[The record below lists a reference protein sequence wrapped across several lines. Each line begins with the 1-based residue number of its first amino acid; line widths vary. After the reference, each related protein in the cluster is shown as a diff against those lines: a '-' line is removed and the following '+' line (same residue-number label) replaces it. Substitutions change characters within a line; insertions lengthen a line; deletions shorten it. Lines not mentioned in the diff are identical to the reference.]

1 MAFTFWDPAGDEPVY
16 ASRLNQGAFWH
27 ADDLTDLE
35 DTDTTDLPNNA
46 KVLVENDSLS
56 PVASIYL
63 YDKTATDTAD
73 GVYIV
78 EPDTGGGR
86 FFRQVGNMDAKQ
98 VNLTSHGFTAPAL
111 LNKSSGDIRLTIDD
125 GLPKDVTAQ
134 TSSPVCARFN
144 AAGTKMFVMS
154 TAGVL
159 YQYSTTATNQA
170 QGATYDSVSHTFG
183 TDYQYF
189 CFNSDDSKIYL
200 TYDNGA
206 TEAVEAFSL
215 GTPGTIA
222 SVGSSLG
229 TFDPGGANPRGLCMN
244 AAETRIYVVNNNSLD
259 IREITLATP
268 DDITTASSTGT
279 FPFSPEFTD
288 PLDLALTED
297 GLTAYLLNTNRIYE
311 CKFVTA
317 GDIDTFGTPDI
328 SFGTGFT
335 TCLGLSITRDAS
347 ESRLVITDDNSNNIE
362 TFTRS
367 TETWV
372 LADASNPLKC
382 MDTWFLTSV
391 TDSNNFIVTKTGTVT
406 ITDHGLRGASNPIF
420 STTDV
425 DDTDW
430 QSLTITQHTWGSA
443 QKIQGVSAGD
453 WIRLQILPG
462 ASHQSINSGVYPVT
476 AVDAS
481 GLYIRY
487 NNPSIDAN
495 TYDLTGLDDTNN
507 RVTVYGAGKPGDVLY
522 ASEVPGYLSPFP
534 ANGGHVEMPVATIVD
549 ANTIRVHCPVG
560 IPPASRNRV
569 IAQFIGRSVSAITDL
584 IGHQRALMLN
594 PQNWKLK
601 VSYNVDDEASHM
613 RIRFANATHR
623 GGEKRRFDSATP
635 AIDNSTSAST
645 FSESAITRADLDL
658 EMEAI
663 GGSDRKSGWG
673 MLVFDGELLHWE
685 SQGFSDDGSFAHM
698 AQYYRCDMREAV
710 LSACG
715 VGSAAHVFDITIQRM
730 T

>member
-1 MAFTFWDPAGDEPVY
+1 MTFAFWDPAGDEPVY
-16 ASRLNQGAFWH
+16 ASRLNAGSLWEV
-27 ADDLTDLE
+27 DDIAELEATDA
-35 DTDTTDLPNNA
+35 TDLPTNS
-46 KVLVENDSLS
+46 KVLVQDDGVS
-56 PVASIYL
+56 PVASLYL
-63 YDKTATDTAD
+63 YNKSSSDTAD
-73 GVYIV
+73 GFSIV
-78 EPDTGGGR
+78 EPDVGGGR
-86 FFRQVGNMDAKQ
+86 YFRQVGSMDAKQ
-98 VNLTSHGFTAPAL
+98 VNLASHGFTAPAL
-111 LNKSSGDIRLTIDD
+111 LNKSSGDIRLIVDD

-134 TSSPVCARFN
+134 TGNPVCAQFN
-144 AAGTKMFVMS
+144 AAGTKLFVMGS
-154 TAGVL
+154 LGII
-159 YQYSTTATNQA
+159 YQYSTSVAHQA
-170 QGATYDSVSHTFG
+170 QGASYDSVFHDFG

-229 TFDPGGANPRGLCMN
+229 TFDPGGANPRGLCMS
-244 AAETRIYVVNNNSLD
+244 ADETRIYVVNNNSLD
-259 IREITLATP
+259 IREITLGTA

-279 FPFSPEFTD
+279 FPLSPEFTS

-297 GLTAYLLNTNRIYE
+297 GLTAYLLDSNTIYE
-311 CKFVTA
+311 CTFGTA

-328 SFGTGFT
+328 SFSTGFT

-347 ESRLVITDDNSNNIE
+347 ETRLVVTDDNSNNIE

-367 TETWV
+367 VEGWE

-391 TDSNNFIVTKTGTVT
+391 VDSSNFIVTKTGTVT
-406 ITDHGLRGASNPIF
+406 ISDHGLRGASNPIF

-430 QSLTITQHTWGSA
+430 QSTTITQHTWGSA
-443 QKIQGVSAGD
+443 QKLQGIVAGD
-453 WIRLQILPG
+453 WIRMQILPG
-462 ASHQSINSGVYPVT
+462 TGHQSINTGVYPIT

-481 GLYIRY
+481 GLYLRY

-507 RVTVYGAGKPGDVLY
+507 RITVYGAGKAGDVLY

-534 ANGGHVEMPVATIVD
+534 ANGGHVELPVATIID
-549 ANTIRVHCPVG
+549 ANTVRVHCPVG
-560 IPPASRNRV
+560 IPPASQNRV
-569 IAQFIGRSVSAITDL
+569 IAQFIGRSVSAITNL
-584 IGHQRALMLN
+584 LGHQRASMLN

-601 VSYNVDDEASHM
+601 VSYNVDDESSHM
-613 RIRFANATHR
+613 RIRFANATHK

-645 FSESAITRADLDL
+645 FSESAITRADLEL
-658 EMEAI
+658 EMDAT
-663 GGSDRKSGWG
+663 GGADRKSGWG
-673 MLVFDGELLHWE
+673 MLIFDGELLHWE

-715 VGSAAHVFDITIQRM
+715 VGATAHVFDITIQRM